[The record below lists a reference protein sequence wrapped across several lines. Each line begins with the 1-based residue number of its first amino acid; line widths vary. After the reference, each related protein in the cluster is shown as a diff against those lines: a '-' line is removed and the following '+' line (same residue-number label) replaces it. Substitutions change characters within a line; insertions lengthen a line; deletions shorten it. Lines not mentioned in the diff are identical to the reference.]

1 MKELRRR
8 AVRTALRRRVRRE
21 CCPVCEVGAVK
32 LGQRDALTNDC
43 ATITST
49 GFHEA
54 TSLLDAERMR
64 EDRDISN
71 YWEREEGSKH
81 DLQARWQIIHCC
93 ISFQHEFIKPIL
105 PSRLI

>member
-1 MKELRRR
+1 M
-8 AVRTALRRRVRRE
+8 RRE

-43 ATITST
+43 ATITS

-71 YWEREEGSKH
+71 FWKREEGVSMICKL
-81 DLQARWQIIHCC
+81 DGRQSTVVSVFNKNSSSQ
-93 ISFQHEFIKPIL
+93 S
-105 PSRLI
+105 SRRV